1 MSRLPGE
8 DSIAE
13 KLEHTRWD
21 YSQSDDR
28 RFLLDPIGKFFSTFR
43 WDGAEPGRDA
53 VRSSSNADTDERF
66 GSERS

>member
-1 MSRLPGE
+1 MSKLPGE

-21 YSQSDDR
+21 YTQSDDR

-43 WDGAEPGRDA
+43 WEGAEPGPVV
-53 VRSSSNADTDERF
+53 VRSSSDAETGEPS
-66 GSERS
+66 GSESS